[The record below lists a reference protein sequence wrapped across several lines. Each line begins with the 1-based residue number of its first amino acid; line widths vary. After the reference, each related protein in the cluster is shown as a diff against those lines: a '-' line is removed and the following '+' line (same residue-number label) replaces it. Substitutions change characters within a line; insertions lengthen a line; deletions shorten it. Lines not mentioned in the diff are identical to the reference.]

1 MMDNLP
7 DNQLMN
13 QLLPSQKQHD
23 SLDRWLPAIAG
34 LITFTLYALTTQ
46 RTVGPYDSAEL
57 AAGSACL
64 GIVHSPGY
72 PLYLLL
78 GYGFSRIPVG
88 EVAFRVNLMSAFFG
102 ALAAGFLAAFL
113 RDLLSDRLAACFAA
127 LDFGLCLP
135 VWDRAVVAEVYTLQL
150 AILAASLW
158 LTLRLIEAPSPGKLA
173 LLAAVFGLTLAHR
186 PPGLLTGVGIA
197 AILLHSEPVRALIKR
212 PAVLIPAIFCA
223 LGSLL
228 FYLYLP
234 IRAAANPPLN
244 YATDLQVDLTTLPG
258 MWWMV
263 SGAMFRHLVFA
274 YSLPEYLGE
283 LAAVLRL
290 VWSAWYGIGAL
301 LALAGFAW
309 MIRHQRRWAI
319 ALLLIALPMAL
330 FYAGYRVD
338 DKIEMFLP
346 VLMIAAIF
354 IGGSIKATC
363 NWLKSPTAGWIAP
376 AAVGLLLIGLAA
388 VNYPQVDRSH
398 DRADR
403 ERAEVVL
410 DDAEPGALIA
420 AEWSTA
426 TPLKYLQIVEGQR
439 PDVEIFD
446 WGLFGLGRLAY
457 YRERNL
463 PADAAQRF
471 WVRDAAD
478 ILEQAQQE
486 GRPVYAVDEYE
497 VFEEYF
503 IMTPESGIYRVGQHP

>member
-1 MMDNLP
+1 MSRQQP
-7 DNQLMN
+7 KT
-13 QLLPSQKQHD
+13 P
-23 SLDRWLPAIAG
+23 LDRWLPAIAG

-88 EVAFRVNLMSAFFG
+88 EIAFRVNLMSAFFG

-113 RDLLSDRLAACFAA
+113 RDLLADRLAAIGAA
-127 LDFGLCLP
+127 LAFGLCLP

-158 LTLRLIEAPSPGKLA
+158 LTLRLLDDPSPKKLA

-186 PPGLLTGVGIA
+186 PPGLLAGVGIGA
-197 AILLHSEPVRALIKR
+197 LLLLYEPTRALLRR
-212 PAVLIPAIFCA
+212 PAALIPAILCG

-234 IRAAANPPLN
+234 IRAAADPPLN
-244 YATDLQVDLTTLPG
+244 YATDLQVDMTTLSG
-258 MWWMV
+258 VWWMV
-263 SGAMFRHLVFA
+263 SGTMFHQLVFA
-274 YSLPEYLGE
+274 YSLPEYLHE
-283 LAAVLRL
+283 LADVLRL
-290 VWSAWYGIGAL
+290 IGSAWYGVGAL
-301 LALAGFAW
+301 LALIGFAW
-309 MIRHQRRWAI
+309 MIRHQRRWCI
-319 ALLLIALPMAL
+319 GLLLIGLPLAL

-338 DKIEMFLP
+338 DKLEMFLP
-346 VLMIAAIF
+346 VLLVAAIF
-354 IGGSIKATC
+354 TGAGIRAITG
-363 NWLKSPTAGWIAP
+363 WLKSPATNRLVP
-376 AAVGLLLIGLAA
+376 AITSLLLMAMVI
-388 VNYPQVDRSH
+388 VNTPQVDRSD

-403 ERAEVVL
+403 ERAEAVL
-410 DDAEPGALIA
+410 DTVELGALIA
-420 AEWSTA
+420 TEWSTA
-426 TPLKYLQIVEGQR
+426 TPLKYLQIIEGQR

-463 PADAAQRF
+463 PADAARRF
-471 WVRDAAD
+471 WVRDMAD
-478 ILEQAQQE
+478 MLNEAMQE
-486 GRPVYAVDEYE
+486 RPVYAVDEYE

-503 IMTPESGIYRVGQHP
+503 TLIPESDVYRVEPRP